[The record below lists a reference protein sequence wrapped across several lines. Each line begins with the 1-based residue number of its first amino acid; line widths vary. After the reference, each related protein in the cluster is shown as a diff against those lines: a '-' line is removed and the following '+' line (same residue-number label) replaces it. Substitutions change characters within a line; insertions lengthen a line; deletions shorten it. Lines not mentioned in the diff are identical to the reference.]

1 MTYKT
6 KITTC
11 KIKDIAKIY
20 KGKGLTLDKVNSF
33 EGKPCIL
40 YGDLYTKYEKIAEDI
55 IHKTIFDEGLLSKPN
70 SVLIPGDTTADAWGM
85 AKAVALK
92 EKNVLLG
99 SSINILELND
109 NCDNIFFAYY
119 LSSKKRKDIAKL
131 VEGSTILHLYGK
143 DIKEIEITYPEF
155 SEQKKIGCFFKEI
168 DELIELK
175 KKEISKYKD
184 VFQIILKSTYSSI
197 SKKYGYIKLKDVCS
211 YTNGKAHEKLID
223 EKGPYKLINSKF
235 ISSNGNIV
243 KRVSKNLTPA
253 KIGDIAIVLSDV
265 PNGRALAK
273 TFLITEEGYTVNQ
286 RVALLSSKNY
296 DDLLLSLFVN
306 RHKTLLSNDDGVS
319 QTNLSKSD
327 IINLEIP
334 NLLNQQELS
343 YTISAL
349 LNNMINVIKYKEK
362 ELSILKSK
370 KKYYLNKIFC

>member
-40 YGDLYTKYEKIAEDI
+40 YGDLYTKYETIAEDI

-85 AKAVALK
+85 AKAVALN

-155 SEQKKIGCFFKEI
+155 SEQKKIGCF
-168 DELIELK
+168 
-175 KKEISKYKD
+175 
-184 VFQIILKSTYSSI
+184 
-197 SKKYGYIKLKDVCS
+197 
-211 YTNGKAHEKLID
+211 
-223 EKGPYKLINSKF
+223 KG
-235 ISSNGNIV
+235 
-243 KRVSKNLTPA
+243 NLC
-253 KIGDIAIVLSDV
+253 
-265 PNGRALAK
+265 
-273 TFLITEEGYTVNQ
+273 
-286 RVALLSSKNY
+286 
-296 DDLLLSLFVN
+296 LF
-306 RHKTLLSNDDGVS
+306 
-319 QTNLSKSD
+319 
-327 IINLEIP
+327 
-334 NLLNQQELS
+334 
-343 YTISAL
+343 
-349 LNNMINVIKYKEK
+349 
-362 ELSILKSK
+362 
-370 KKYYLNKIFC
+370 